1 MGRKRAPQPLALSDA
16 AATPGDGTGSCQTIR
31 QVHSPTTAT
40 SSPTSSLRTPRS
52 PLSLFR
58 LGPKK
63 SPRGKDRKDISG
75 TDDAPKPR
83 GLRNSIPASS
93 PIKSEVPI
101 RSRSQT
107 RNQDPQ
113 YRPHLGRGAEAT
125 SPYLPLAATLHQA
138 SLESPTEH
146 GPGMM
151 SRGAESPAMRQY
163 TGMDTLVW
171 S

>member
-16 AATPGDGTGSCQTIR
+16 AATPGDGTGSCQSIR
-31 QVHSPTTAT
+31 QAHSPTTAT
-40 SSPTSSLRTPRS
+40 PSPTSSLRIPRS
-52 PLSLFR
+52 PLSPFR

-63 SPRGKDRKDISG
+63 SPRGKDRQGVSG

-83 GLRNSIPASS
+83 GLRNSIPVSS

-113 YRPHLGRGAEAT
+113 HRPHPSAEAT

-138 SLESPTEH
+138 SLGSPTEH

-151 SRGAESPAMRQY
+151 SRGAESPTMRQY
-163 TGMDTLVW
+163 TGMDTLLL

>member
-16 AATPGDGTGSCQTIR
+16 GATPGDGTGSRQTIR
-31 QVHSPTTAT
+31 QVHSPTTAA

-52 PLSLFR
+52 PLSPFR

-63 SPRGKDRKDISG
+63 SPRGKDRQDISG
-75 TDDAPKPR
+75 TDDARKPR
-83 GLRNSIPASS
+83 ELRNSSPASS

-101 RSRSQT
+101 RSPSQT
-107 RNQDPQ
+107 QNQDPQ

-138 SLESPTEH
+138 SLGSPTGH

-151 SRGAESPAMRQY
+151 PRGAESPTMRQY
-163 TGMDTLVW
+163 TGMDILFW